1 MAKKKH
7 IFILGGA
14 RSGKSAYALKC
25 ASDAKR
31 AGEGEKIYLATA
43 RVDDEEMIDRVVKH
57 QDERAAAGGW
67 RTVEEPL
74 TVAGVIKENTGASV
88 ILVDCITLW
97 ITNLLAKGLTDES
110 VFTEVEAL
118 ISEASGVE
126 ASVIIVSNEVG
137 LGIVPANALAR
148 RFRDVAGRAHQMLA
162 ASAGSVYFVT
172 AGIPNKIK

>member
-1 MAKKKH
+1 MAEKNH

-14 RSGKSAYALKC
+14 RSGKSAYALKR
-25 ASDAKR
+25 ADEAK
-31 AGEGEKIYLATA
+31 GDGVGEKLYLATA
-43 RVDDEEMIDRVVKH
+43 RVGDDEMLERVVKH

-67 RTVEEPL
+67 RTVEEPVN
-74 TVAGVIKENTGASV
+74 VAGVIREKTGASV

-97 ITNLLAKGLTDES
+97 ITNLLAKGLTDGG
-110 VFTEVEAL
+110 VFTEVDAL
-118 ISEASGVE
+118 ISATAGTE
-126 ASVIIVSNEVG
+126 ASVITVSNEVG